1 MENLSKRSQN
11 KVDSIVQN
19 ARKLFVHKGYH
30 KVTMES
36 VAQYANVSKVTLYK
50 YFKDK
55 QALYEYLLVDI
66 IRKEQIELFEI
77 IDSRSPYKEK
87 VLLMIKLILR
97 KHYDSN
103 TPIHDNSIV
112 LGYETQK
119 QIKKYERRMKTKQK
133 KLYDQGRLEE
143 YICDDVTDDTLDI
156 YFDILTNGI
165 KSEQK
170 RIGDLEGE
178 RFQELSELLYK
189 GIFGCQSY

>member
-1 MENLSKRSQN
+1 
-11 KVDSIVQN
+11 
-19 ARKLFVHKGYH
+19 
-30 KVTMES
+30 
-36 VAQYANVSKVTLYK
+36 
-50 YFKDK
+50 
-55 QALYEYLLVDI
+55 
-66 IRKEQIELFEI
+66 
-77 IDSRSPYKEK
+77 
-87 VLLMIKLILR
+87 
-97 KHYDSN
+97 
-103 TPIHDNSIV
+103 
-112 LGYETQK
+112 
-119 QIKKYERRMKTKQK
+119 MKTKQK